1 MPRRIPKRNGFRAWA
16 GITASSAE
24 TGCPT
29 RSSLMKLSPIVLFT
43 CWHMTDT
50 VLLRTEGSIE
60 AEKPADLIILSQDL
74 FKVDPNQIGNT
85 KVLMTM
91 VGGKVVYRDPSWE
104 INNPD

>member
-1 MPRRIPKRNGFRAWA
+1 
-16 GITASSAE
+16 
-24 TGCPT
+24 
-29 RSSLMKLSPIVLFT
+29 MKLSPIVLFT

-74 FKVDPNQIGNT
+74 FKVDPNQVGNT

-91 VGGKVVYRDPSWE
+91 VGGKVVYRDPSSE